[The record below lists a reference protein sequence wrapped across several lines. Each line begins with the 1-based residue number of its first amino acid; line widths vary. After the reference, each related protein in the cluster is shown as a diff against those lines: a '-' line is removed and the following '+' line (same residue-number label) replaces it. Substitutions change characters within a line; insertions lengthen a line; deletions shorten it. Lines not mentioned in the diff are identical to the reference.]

1 MKPIAIL
8 DRVIIKPFEAN
19 ETTAS
24 GIFLA
29 ESEEH
34 FKGEV
39 VAVGCDVVQVQV
51 GCIAHYSPKQF
62 IDREGFKVLNEKD
75 ILFVEEWCQTI
86 MQADQPI

>member
-19 ETTAS
+19 ETTKS
-24 GIFLA
+24 GIILA
-29 ESEEH
+29 SAEEQ

-39 VAVGCDVVQVQV
+39 IAVGCDVVQVQV

-62 IDREGFKVLNEKD
+62 IDRDGFKVLNEKD
-75 ILFVEEWCQTI
+75 ILFVEG
-86 MQADQPI
+86 

>member
-1 MKPIAIL
+1 MKPIAVL

-19 ETTAS
+19 DKTDS

-29 ESEEH
+29 ESEEQ

-62 IDREGFKVLNEKD
+62 VDRDGFKVLNEKD
-75 ILFVEEWCQTI
+75 ILFVEG
-86 MQADQPI
+86 